1 MTNFR
6 KSTIVPI
13 CCQGLLLDDILDV
26 LPTERATFL
35 VRYLGLPLTSAR
47 LMKRD
52 LQFLVD
58 KALGKLS
65 SWNMR
70 NFSVVGRLTLVK
82 TMITSQAI
90 YLLSALNAP
99 KEILNLLDSKRRQ
112 FLWAGSNRLWRKM
125 QS

>member
-13 CCQGLLLDDILDV
+13 CCQELLLDDILDI
-26 LPTERATFL
+26 LPTGRATFL

-47 LMKRD
+47 LWKRD

-112 FLWAGSNRLWRKM
+112 FLWAGSDRLWRKM